1 MPGKSLMIQGTGSHV
16 GKSVLTA
23 AICRILKEDG
33 WRVAPFKAQNMA
45 LNSYVTWEGG
55 EIGRAQAMQ
64 AEACKIAPHVDMNPI
79 LMKPNHDTNAQ
90 IIFRGRPVRN
100 MSVAE
105 YAEFKKEIFPLVLE
119 SLARLRED
127 FEVIVIE
134 GAGSPAEINLRDQD
148 IVNMRIA
155 QEARSPVVLV
165 GDIDLGGVFASF
177 VGTIELLEQ
186 KERDH
191 VAAFLINKFRGDASL
206 LVSGIDFLKERT
218 GKPTLGIIPFCKD
231 LGLPEEDSLP
241 KKNPA
246 VTQEQSIRV
255 RVILVPHLSNFTDF
269 DALQK
274 EPDVDLRF
282 VSSPMDCVDADMI
295 ILPGSKSTASDLEY
309 LRNRGFVEFL
319 KNKPENAALFGI
331 CAGFQMLGKKIYDP
345 WAVES
350 REQETEGIG
359 LLPATTIFQKEKK
372 TRQIFA
378 NSMEASL
385 PVRGYEIHHGVIE
398 LEGSYSPLFVLQ
410 GSAKVEGYS
419 DNARNIYGTSIHG
432 VFDQD
437 EFRRWFLNRIRER
450 KGWVSL
456 NPNRSNH
463 DLPFQEWAAIVRQHI
478 DMDLLYQI
486 LERS

>member
-23 AICRILKEDG
+23 AICRILAEDG

-45 LNSYVTWEGG
+45 LNSYVTPEGG

-64 AEACKIAPHVDMNPI
+64 AQACKIAPHVDMNPI

-119 SLARLRED
+119 SLTRLRDE
-127 FEVIVIE
+127 FEIVVIE
-134 GAGSPAEINLRDQD
+134 GAGSPAEINLCDQD

-155 QEARSPVVLV
+155 REAQAPVILV

-177 VGTIELLEQ
+177 VGTIELLEP

-191 VAAFLINKFRGDASL
+191 IAAFLINKFRGDVSL
-206 LVSGIDFLKERT
+206 LASGIDFLKART
-218 GKPTLGIIPFCKD
+218 GKPTLGIVPFCKD
-231 LGLPEEDSLP
+231 LDLPEEDSLA
-241 KKNPA
+241 KRNPA
-246 VTQEQSIRV
+246 VWRKDSIRI
-255 RVILVPHLSNFTDF
+255 RIILLPHLANFTDF

-282 VSSPMDCVDADMI
+282 VSSPIDCLDADLI
-295 ILPGSKSTASDLEY
+295 ILPGSKSTVSDLGY
-309 LRNRGFVEFL
+309 LKDRGFVEFL
-319 KNKPENAALFGI
+319 QKKPDQITLLGI
-331 CAGFQMLGKKIYDP
+331 CAGFQMLGGKIFDP

-350 REQETEGIG
+350 EEKETVGIG
-359 LLPATTIFQKEKK
+359 LLPANTIFQKEKE

-378 NSMEASL
+378 NSLEGSL
-385 PVRGYEIHHGVIE
+385 PVRGYEIHHGITQFE
-398 LEGSYSPLFVLQ
+398 ESCTPLFVLEE
-410 GSAKVEGYS
+410 GTRPEGYS
-419 DNARNIYGTSIHG
+419 DPIRSIYGTSIHG
-432 VFDQD
+432 VFDED
-437 EFRRWFLNRIRER
+437 EFRRWFLNRLRER
-450 KGWVSL
+450 KGWAPL
-456 NPNRSNH
+456 KPNRLDH
-463 DLPFQEWAAIVRQHI
+463 DLPFQEWAAVIRKHI